1 MSALLNFLPEKGR
14 RKFNMLNSDEYMKA
28 IVSDTYSRGDINI
41 KEPTLQN
48 INLYPELFL
57 RINPVVINKCK
68 KIDQKLTSDLIER
81 ITNQVLV
88 ELNQKENKDSIQRD
102 FIQILVLNQLINK

>member
-1 MSALLNFLPEKGR
+1 
-14 RKFNMLNSDEYMKA
+14 MLNSDEYMKA
-28 IVSDTYSRGDINI
+28 IVSDTYSRSDINI

>member
-1 MSALLNFLPEKGR
+1 
-14 RKFNMLNSDEYMKA
+14 MLNSDEYMKA
-28 IVSDTYSRGDINI
+28 IVSDTYSRGYINI

-68 KIDQKLTSDLIER
+68 KIDQKPTSDLIER

>member
-1 MSALLNFLPEKGR
+1 
-14 RKFNMLNSDEYMKA
+14 MLNSDEYMKA
-28 IVSDTYSRGDINI
+28 IVSDTYSRSDINI

-88 ELNQKENKDSIQRD
+88 ELNQ
-102 FIQILVLNQLINK
+102 